1 LAESNIPSS
10 ATARTRRGPRASLRG
25 SALLV
30 AGATYGVI
38 ALIALGALWF
48 VGERIARDLGAGFAE
63 RMALWH
69 KERASAKVGRNL
81 ALARQLADNPDLKA
95 WARAEN
101 DPGRRQRAVTI
112 LKSYRER
119 FDTHA
124 YFVAL
129 PGSRHFYFNERG
141 DGEPL
146 GPPDQTLKPA
156 DTDDSWYFHTVESG
170 AFNINVDH
178 NDALDT
184 TKVWLNVPIKDGG
197 EVLGVAGTGVDLSR
211 FIDQLAS
218 PGRDGV
224 TTMLANRKGIIQA
237 HPEKGRIAFNAPARQ
252 ASVHS
257 LYRRVDGV
265 ADSQRL
271 RTALDR
277 LATGES
283 NVEVLELSLNGTR
296 RLVAAAWVDRVGWY
310 SVTVI
315 DLRSVLGWSEF
326 LTVGGVLAAA
336 LAASLALLA
345 VLLDPLV
352 LRPIRRLSTAVSRV
366 AEGDYAHAEV
376 PARRADE
383 IGTLSRGFNH
393 MTATLHAYTERLE
406 ERVAVR
412 TRQLER
418 ANQELART
426 NGALMDSLT
435 YASRLQTALL
445 PETGVLERM
454 TEHVVLWRPRD
465 VVGGDLYVGRATDN
479 GIYVGVIDCTG
490 HGVPGA
496 LMTMAAYAAF
506 GYAMA
511 RTDAGPPAEVLTEMD
526 RYMRQMLARDP
537 DASADHG
544 LEMGL
549 LRWSPDTGELRYAGG
564 GIDLLAVDP
573 GSVDPEDPGGAVIPI
588 KGDRASLG
596 YRARKKAD
604 GFTEHRLAVPHGRA
618 FYLASDGFIDQVG
631 GPRRLAFGRRR
642 LHRLLAENAG
652 RPMADQAAH
661 LERALAEWQGE
672 ESQRDDITVVGI
684 RPRAADGAGD
694 RQDGR
699 TGA

>member
-1 LAESNIPSS
+1 M
-10 ATARTRRGPRASLRG
+10 
-25 SALLV
+25 
-30 AGATYGVI
+30 I

-48 VGERIARDLGAGFAE
+48 VGERIARDLGTGFAE
-63 RMALWH
+63 RMTLWH

-81 ALARQLADNPDLKA
+81 ALARQLADNPTLHA
-95 WARAEN
+95 WARAEA
-101 DPGRRQRAVTI
+101 DPQLRQQSARI

-124 YFVAL
+124 YFVAFADT
-129 PGSRHFYFNERG
+129 GNYYFNEKG
-141 DGEPL
+141 DGK
-146 GPPDQTLKPA
+146 GPGTPDQALEPNDPN
-156 DTDDSWYFHTVESG
+156 DTWFYHTVESG
-170 AFNINVDH
+170 TFNINVAHDE
-178 NDALDT
+178 ALDT
-184 TKVWLNVPIKDGG
+184 TKVWLNVPITDGD

-224 TTMLANRKGIIQA
+224 TTMLLNRDGIIQA

-265 ADSQRL
+265 ADSERL
-271 RTALDR
+271 RAALDR
-277 LATGES
+277 LAAGES
-283 NVEVLELSLNGTR
+283 EVEVLELSLNGTR

-310 SVTVI
+310 SVTVL
-315 DLRSVLGWSEF
+315 DLSSVLGWSAF

-345 VLLDPLV
+345 VLFEPLV
-352 LRPIRRLSTAVSRV
+352 LRPVRRLSTAVSRV
-366 AEGDYAHAEV
+366 TEGDYAHAGMPEK
-376 PARRADE
+376 RADE

-393 MTATLHAYTERLE
+393 MTATLREHTERLE
-406 ERVAVR
+406 ERVAER

-418 ANQELART
+418 ANAELART

-445 PETGVLERM
+445 PETGTLDRM
-454 TEHVVLWRPRD
+454 AEHVVLWRPRD

-511 RTDAGPPAEVLTEMD
+511 RTDAGPPAAVLTEMD

-537 DASADHG
+537 DESADHG

-549 LRWSPDTGELRYAGG
+549 LRWSPETGELRYAGG

-573 GSVDPEDPGGAVIPI
+573 GSVDPEDPGGAVIPV

-596 YRARKKAD
+596 YKARRKAD
-604 GFTEHRLAVPHGRA
+604 GFTEQRVTVPPGRA
-618 FYLASDGFIDQVG
+618 FYLTSDGLLDQVG

-652 RPMADQAAH
+652 RPMADQAAY
-661 LERALAEWQGE
+661 LETALAEWQGE
-672 ESQRDDITVVGI
+672 EPQRDDITVVGI